1 MRNLGEAGTGS
12 SLDLPIFFW
21 GGVGKTK
28 ATLKYMVF

>member
-12 SLDLPIFFW
+12 SLDLPFFL

-28 ATLKYMVF
+28 ATLKYMVS